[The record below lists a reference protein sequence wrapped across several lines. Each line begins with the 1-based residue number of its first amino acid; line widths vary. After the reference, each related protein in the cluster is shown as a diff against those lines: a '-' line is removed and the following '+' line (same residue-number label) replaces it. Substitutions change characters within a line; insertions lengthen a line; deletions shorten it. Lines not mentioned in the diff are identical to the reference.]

1 MNAHWRVMPVPGYDG
16 AMKTPAQ
23 KSSGRKNAR
32 SRATRDTLVTLSLL
46 AAAGGA
52 GTARAQQISCP
63 QNLMFGSIMACS
75 AAAGTVAVAP
85 DSSYSS
91 SPGCLSVTGAVLQ
104 GRCVLTGAFFPV
116 QAMQVSVT
124 GGTETIVNGANNMD
138 VNGFV
143 LQDASGGGNAAQIT
157 VTAFLTSVNLGGTLN
172 VDAGQAGGSY
182 SGAVTVTVVYQ

>member
-1 MNAHWRVMPVPGYDG
+1 MPGPGYDG
-16 AMKTPAQ
+16 AMKTSA
-23 KSSGRKNAR
+23 KSKSGRRNAHP
-32 SRATRDTLVTLSLL
+32 RAARDTLVTLSLL

-63 QNLMFGSIMACS
+63 QNLMFGSIMPCS
-75 AAAGTVAVAP
+75 AAAGTVTVDP
-85 DSSYSS
+85 DSSNSS
-91 SPGCLSVTGAVLQ
+91 SPGCLSVTGTVLQ
-104 GRCVLTGAFFPV
+104 GRCVVTGEFFPR
-116 QAMQVSVT
+116 AMQISVT

-157 VTAFLTSVNLGGTLN
+157 VTAFLISVNLGGTLN

-182 SGAVTVTVVYQ
+182 SGTVTVTVVYQ